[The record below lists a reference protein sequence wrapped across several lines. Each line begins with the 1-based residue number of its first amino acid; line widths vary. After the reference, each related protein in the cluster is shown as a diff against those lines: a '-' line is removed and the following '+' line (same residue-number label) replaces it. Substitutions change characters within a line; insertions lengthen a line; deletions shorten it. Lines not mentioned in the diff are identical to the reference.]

1 MLAKCIIDIPVYYF
15 ITHNFKQIIM
25 LYSYLRALIFMLL
38 SCFIYSASTHAQQK
52 DSVMILAAS
61 SLSEVL
67 PAAFKQAPAELV
79 QSARFTFAASSTLAQ
94 QLGNKGAKADVF
106 ISADEAW
113 MDYAVKAKAVDAA
126 TQRSFAA
133 NRLVLVV
140 PVNAAP
146 FDERALRASATQAGT
161 RGRVQAHVK
170 LALEASQARIA
181 MGDPAHVPAGKYAK
195 VALQALNMWDGVE
208 PHVARADNARAA
220 LAMVER
226 GEVAL
231 GVVYATDAL
240 NSNAVRI
247 VAQVP
252 VELHPPIFYYAAV
265 ALNASD
271 ASKRALEFLSSEV
284 AKKVL
289 SEFGFRP
296 L

>member
-1 MLAKCIIDIPVYYF
+1 
-15 ITHNFKQIIM
+15 
-25 LYSYLRALIFMLL
+25 
-38 SCFIYSASTHAQQK
+38 
-52 DSVMILAAS
+52 MILAAS

-67 PAAFKQAPAELV
+67 PALFKQAPAELV

-170 LALEASQARIA
+170 LALEAPQTRIA

-195 VALQALNMWDGVE
+195 VALQALNMWEQTE
-208 PHVARADNARAA
+208 PHIARADNARAA

-252 VELHPPIFYYAAV
+252 VELHPPIFYYAA
-265 ALNASD
+265 AKLDASD
-271 ASKRALEFLSSEV
+271 AAKHALEFLSSEA

>member
-1 MLAKCIIDIPVYYF
+1 MPVYYF
-15 ITHNFKQIIM
+15 ITHKLMQTLM
-25 LYSYLRALIFMLL
+25 PYSHLRALIFMLL
-38 SCFIYSASTHAQQK
+38 SGLIYSAPIHAQPK
-52 DSVMILAAS
+52 DSVMIFAAS

-67 PAAFKQAPAELV
+67 PAAFKNAPADV
-79 QSARFTFAASSTLAQ
+79 AQSVRFTFAASSTLAQ
-94 QLGNKGAKADVF
+94 QLGNKNAKADIF

-113 MDYAVKAKAVDAA
+113 MDFAVKAKVMDAT

-140 PVNAAP
+140 SVNAAP

-195 VALQALNMWDGVE
+195 VALQALNMWEQTE
-208 PHVARADNARAA
+208 PRVARAENARAA

-252 VELHPPIFYYAAV
+252 VELHPPIFYYAA
-265 ALNASD
+265 AKLDASD
-271 ASKRALEFLSSEV
+271 AAKRALEFLSSEV